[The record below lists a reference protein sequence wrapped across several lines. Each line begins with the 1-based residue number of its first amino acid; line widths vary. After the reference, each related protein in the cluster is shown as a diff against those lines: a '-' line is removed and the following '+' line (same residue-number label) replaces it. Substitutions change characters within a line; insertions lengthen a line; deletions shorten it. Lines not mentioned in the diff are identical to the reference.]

1 MKRLYVGNLSYTVTS
16 EDLQALFAQ
25 FGHIV
30 SAEVIEDRHSGRSKG
45 FGFVEFEDASQ
56 ADAALAINGQEYKGR
71 KLHVSLAKEKTER
84 TGGAGGGSRWRGADR
99 GSDRGGERRGSG
111 GFRDRDDRR

>member
-16 EDLQALFAQ
+16 DDLQALFAQ
-25 FGHIV
+25 FGQIV

-56 ADAALAINGQEYKGR
+56 ADAALSLNGQEYKGR

-84 TGGAGGGSRWRGADR
+84 TGGGAGPGAGGSRWRGN
-99 GSDRGGERRGSG
+99 DRGGDRRGSG